1 MATTNRL
8 KISALAFAL
17 ALALAAVVLA
27 LVANPAPASTPIKVT
42 TTNDE
47 YNTNGKCS
55 LREAV
60 ITANNDGHAV
70 DCGPLRTGWDF
81 ITVPA
86 GTYKLSLSGG
96 EAFPGSAGD
105 LDITDA
111 GGVTIKGAGARKTII
126 DGQDI
131 DRIFDIRPGA
141 QAEIID
147 LTITNGSVTG
157 GALGGGVQ
165 NGPGSNLYL
174 TRVAVTNNTADHSCG
189 GCFGGGGG
197 GIVNNAKYGNLEAG
211 YLSLSGSTVSGN
223 TVSSVNGG
231 GGLLLGVFPENGSQG
246 DTQVTDIVNSTISG
260 NSSLNGDAGAGQGG
274 GIKTTSGLTRIW
286 TSTITNNNAPVNIG
300 SGVASFSSGQ
310 TDVHNTLISKNA
322 NNADVSGTNPSFNFV
337 SYGYNLIGGG
347 SASSAFN
354 EEGDQISTNPGLGP
368 LRNNGG
374 PTNTH
379 ALLRGSPALN
389 AAPKPSTACGLGIT
403 VDQRGVKRPQGNKC
417 DIGAYEKKVRRR

>member
-1 MATTNRL
+1 VATTNRL
-8 KISALAFAL
+8 RILAL
-17 ALALAAVVLA
+17 ALALALVAVVLA
-27 LVANPAPASTPIKVT
+27 LVANPAPASTTIKVT
-42 TTNDE
+42 TTKDE
-47 YNTNGKCS
+47 NNTNRKCS
-55 LREAV
+55 LREA
-60 ITANNDGHAV
+60 IIAANTDARRDACPAGTSV
-70 DCGPLRTGWDF
+70 WDF

-86 GTYKLSLSGG
+86 GTYKLSLSGE
-96 EAFPGSAGD
+96 EAFPGDTGD

-111 GGVTIKGAGARKTII
+111 DGVTIKGAEARKTII

-131 DRIFDIRPGA
+131 DRIFDIRTGA
-141 QAEIID
+141 QAEVRN
-147 LTITNGSVTG
+147 LTITNGSVTDG
-157 GALGGGVQ
+157 ERGGGVQ
-165 NGPGSNLYL
+165 TGPGSNLYL

-197 GIVNNAKYGNLEAG
+197 GIANNAKYGDLEAG
-211 YLSLSGSTVSGN
+211 NLSLSNSTVSGN

-274 GIKTTSGLTRIW
+274 GINTTSGLTRIW
-286 TSTITNNNAPVNIG
+286 TSTITNNKAPVNRG

-310 TDVHNTLISKNA
+310 TDVHNTIISKNA

-354 EEGDQISTNPGLGP
+354 ESGDQISTNPKLGP

-379 ALLRGSPALN
+379 ALLSGSPALD
-389 AAPKPSTACGLGIT
+389 AAPKNTTACGVGIT
-403 VDQRGVKRPQGNKC
+403 VDQRGVKRPQGKKC
-417 DIGAYEKKVRRR
+417 DIGAYEKQVRRR